1 MAKSRETISLV
12 DEQGN
17 EHTFDVVDIIEVA
30 ERRYA
35 ILQPAEGEEA
45 EAVIFR
51 VEDDET
57 LVTVEDE
64 EEFERVAAALED
76 VEGYDAVEVGA
87 GAGEDDEDEDEESE
101 AEDDDGADG
110 RRGE

>member
-1 MAKSRETISLV
+1 MAKPRETISLV

-17 EHTFDVVDIIEVA
+17 EHAFDVVDIIEVA

-35 ILQPAEGEEA
+35 ILQPADGEEA

-76 VEGYDAVEVGA
+76 LEEYDAVEVGE
-87 GAGEDDEDEDEESE
+87 GAGEDDEDEESE

-110 RRGE
+110 RRGSDA